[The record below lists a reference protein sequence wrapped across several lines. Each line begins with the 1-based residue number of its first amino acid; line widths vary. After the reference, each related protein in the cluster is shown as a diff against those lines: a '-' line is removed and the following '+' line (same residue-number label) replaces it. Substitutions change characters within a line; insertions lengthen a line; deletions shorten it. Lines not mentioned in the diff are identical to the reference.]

1 MGYAKT
7 ETLHNNRPLD
17 TLAALEGRTT
27 FLVRGVDTGD
37 ATEDATGT
45 DHGLDLIPALA
56 DIQRQQKIN
65 TQTGTTYTFVLTD
78 AGKLVTCDNAAA
90 ISVTVPP
97 NSSVAFP
104 TGTRLDV
111 IGIGAGIVTIVA
123 GGGVTVSKATGQTLV
138 FQDAGSACTL
148 VKLATDTWRVVG
160 RFADV

>member
-104 TGTRLDV
+104 TGTRSAERRV
-111 IGIGAGIVTIVA
+111 
-123 GGGVTVSKATGQTLV
+123 GQE
-138 FQDAGSACTL
+138 
-148 VKLATDTWRVVG
+148 G
-160 RFADV
+160 RSRWAPDH